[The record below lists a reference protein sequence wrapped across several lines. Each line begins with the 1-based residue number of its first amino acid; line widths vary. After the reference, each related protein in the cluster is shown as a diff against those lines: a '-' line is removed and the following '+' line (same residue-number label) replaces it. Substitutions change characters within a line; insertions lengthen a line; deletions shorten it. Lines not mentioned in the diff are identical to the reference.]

1 DSSGHI
7 FSIDAIIADQNE
19 SAYFSRYLHDS
30 SMLVV
35 GSPQALSPSWV
46 YSVILVTKQF
56 LPVNSMGVML

>member
-1 DSSGHI
+1 
-7 FSIDAIIADQNE
+7 
-19 SAYFSRYLHDS
+19 
-30 SMLVV
+30 MLVV